1 MTTRTAG
8 IRLVMVVALALAAVS
23 PAVVS
28 ASGLL
33 GARLDTSG
41 TWVSVTSKATIP
53 TIVSLTSEGDVTLA
67 ETETVM
73 EPGDV
78 WRVPYTGSGLGWV
91 EARMAPVE
99 VADNA
104 SALVLRAW
112 VRYVA
117 PPETPALWPW
127 ALAILAAVIAAAA
140 TWRYRHARES

>member
-1 MTTRTAG
+1 MTARRRTRIAA
-8 IRLVMVVALALAAVS
+8 VALVLLAS
-23 PAVVS
+23 FPPATLG
-28 ASGLL
+28 AERLL
-33 GARLDTSG
+33 GARLDTGG

-53 TIVSLTSEGDVTLA
+53 TIVTLTSEGDVTLA

-73 EPGDV
+73 EPGSV
-78 WRVPYTGSGLGWV
+78 WRVPYVGSGLGWV

-99 VADNA
+99 ATDNA

-112 VRYVA
+112 VQYVA